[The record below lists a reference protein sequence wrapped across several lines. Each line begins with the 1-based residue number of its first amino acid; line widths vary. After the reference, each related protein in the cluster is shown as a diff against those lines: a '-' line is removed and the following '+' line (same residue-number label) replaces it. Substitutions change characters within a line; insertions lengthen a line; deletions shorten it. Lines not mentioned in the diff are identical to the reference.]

1 MSQSQIEQQ
10 MKYLLD
16 PLPRRGGARGR
27 PIQLSAIFKTWI
39 PVRVK
44 GGREK
49 EGDALEPDA
58 LLDTYKLGTNRARLV
73 LLWALVCAERTKE
86 HG

>member
-1 MSQSQIEQQ
+1 V
-10 MKYLLD
+10 KYLLD
-16 PLPRRGGARGR
+16 PLPRPGDARGR
-27 PIQLSAIFKTWI
+27 PIQLSAIQDSD

-58 LLDTYKLGTNRARLV
+58 LLDTYELGTNRARLV